1 MTASGVRL
9 ADGVVALR
17 PWELDDAPELHR
29 LVADPEILRFTRIP
43 GDATLD
49 ERREWLAGCEEGWA
63 SGMHATWAITDAAG
77 KELIGAASVQV
88 SLDDPAVAEIGYWVA
103 ANSRRRGVA
112 RRAVELVAAWA
123 FDAWSVARL
132 EILTAEANVA
142 SQRVA
147 LTSGFI
153 REGVLRAYR
162 QHGEGRYD
170 MVMFSRLKDDPAES

>member
-1 MTASGVRL
+1 
-9 ADGVVALR
+9 
-17 PWELDDAPELHR
+17 
-29 LVADPEILRFTRIP
+29 
-43 GDATLD
+43 
-49 ERREWLAGCEEGWA
+49 
-63 SGMHATWAITDAAG
+63 MHATWAITDAAG